1 MNNVRFHCIGE
12 GVAAVVCACDV
23 IQSNSSMG
31 SIGLPSTV
39 QPQGFAS
46 SHHDKMHESGILW
59 TGEGGGSNL
68 CCVAGESASAHQ
80 DKMHESR
87 IPSIAAR
94 PLLRLPSSEY

>member
-1 MNNVRFHCIGE
+1 MIIEHVMISDTAGRINVCRHEQISCLLPSVNNLFSPEKLEQERPSYRDKMNNVRFHCIGE

-46 SHHDKMHESGILW
+46 
-59 TGEGGGSNL
+59 
-68 CCVAGESASAHQ
+68 
-80 DKMHESR
+80 
-87 IPSIAAR
+87 
-94 PLLRLPSSEY
+94 